1 MTAFKS
7 LLVAFALVLLC
18 AVQSPA
24 LEVAGVQLDQAV
36 AVRDQQLKLNG
47 YGIRKK
53 FFVKVYIGSLYSA
66 KRLTTAADALKDSGD
81 KVIRM
86 NFLHSK
92 VEKEK
97 IIEAF
102 TEGFTNNSPDL
113 AGSPEVKKFLA
124 LFSADFKRGD
134 VVDLV
139 LGGDGSV
146 AASHN
151 SKVLGTITS
160 PKLARAV
167 LAIYLGDKPADDSL
181 KQGMLGK

>member
-1 MTAFKS
+1 MNKLFM
-7 LLVAFALVLLC
+7 VFVLVLLC

-24 LEVAGVQLDQAV
+24 VEVAGVQLDQTV
-36 AVRDQQLKLNG
+36 TVRGQQLKLNG

-66 KRLTTAADALKDSGD
+66 KRLPTAAEALKDSGD

-97 IIEAF
+97 IIGAF
-102 TEGFTNNSPDL
+102 TEGFANNSPDIT
-113 AGSPEVKKFLA
+113 GSPDVKKFLS
-124 LFSADFKRGD
+124 LFTADFIRGD
-134 VVDLV
+134 VVDLN
-139 LGGDGSV
+139 LGADGSV

-151 SKVLGTITS
+151 GRILGTIAS
-160 PKLARAV
+160 PRLARAV

>member
-1 MTAFKS
+1 MNKLFI
-7 LLVAFALVLLC
+7 AFALVLLC

-24 LEVAGVQLDQAV
+24 VEAAGVQLDQAV
-36 AVRDQQLKLNG
+36 TVRGQQLKLNG

-66 KRLTTAADALKDSGD
+66 KRLPTAAEALKDNGD

-113 AGSPEVKKFLA
+113 AGLPEVKKFLA

-134 VVDLV
+134 VVDLA
-139 LGGDGSV
+139 LGVDGSV

-151 SKVLGTITS
+151 GKVLGTIAS